1 MTQLTLEPWPVKA
14 EVGFCTIAKIA
25 QAINGLELGNKGLA
39 RQTGLRARKTL
50 YLERG
55 KACFMG
61 GTKGSERPSLL
72 QRVQFGLGV
81 FGIGMAWAQFL
92 EVNRIGFLPIFLGL
106 GQILLGFVDISHVV
120 VAGGHKRML
129 RPQLFELNRQ

>member
-1 MTQLTLEPWPVKA
+1 MK
-14 EVGFCTIAKIA
+14 
-25 QAINGLELGNKGLA
+25 GLEIGNKGLA

-72 QRVQFGLGV
+72 QRVQLALHELGIWMV
-81 FGIGMAWAQFL
+81 RAQFL
-92 EVNRIGFLPIFLGL
+92 E
-106 GQILLGFVDISHVV
+106 
-120 VAGGHKRML
+120 
-129 RPQLFELNRQ
+129 

>member
-1 MTQLTLEPWPVKA
+1 MK
-14 EVGFCTIAKIA
+14 GFDRGMK
-25 QAINGLELGNKGLA
+25 GLELGNKGLA
-39 RQTGLRARKTL
+39 RQTGLRARQTL

-72 QRVQFGLGV
+72 QRVQFGLATL
-81 FGIGMAWAQFL
+81 GIWMVWAQFL
-92 EVNRIGFLPIFLGL
+92 EENFIGFLPILLGL

-120 VAGGHKRML
+120 VADGHRRML
-129 RPQLFELNRQ
+129 RPQFFEFDG

>member
-1 MTQLTLEPWPVKA
+1 VHFFYRNQISPEKQAFLEQKTFDL
-14 EVGFCTIAKIA
+14 ERGMKGFDRGMKGIAGGMK
-25 QAINGLELGNKGLA
+25 GLELGNKGLA

-72 QRVQFGLGV
+72 QRVQFSLGV
-81 FGIGMAWAQFL
+81 FSSG
-92 EVNRIGFLPIFLGL
+92 
-106 GQILLGFVDISHVV
+106 
-120 VAGGHKRML
+120 
-129 RPQLFELNRQ
+129 